1 MGALTAQ
8 APSCFPQ
15 KDTAACPRGALPACQ
30 DLRAERVP
38 AWLAPRGYLY
48 GTTTLMNINSGLAFT
63 ADAEALANLATA
75 PYYRP
80 PSDPYPDF
88 DAAEIGNVASFVRN
102 DKLYRIAMPTGLG
115 AVEAAMVR
123 AWIDNEVVLD
133 AATLSATDW
142 VVTMPT
148 RRFYRSGRASPWF
161 NASDLLGPGPLDIR
175 AQWAATVFGFRA
187 SPIQGP
193 SGAASTTNALGSRN
207 GWMVDLAGAPAA
219 GGALHLQFNVIPDR
233 ELAAVTTRL
242 GDGAVATEQIRL
254 MGLPVVGFMARTFRN
269 GTLQCGAV
277 ICQGN
282 YGGFAPHRF
291 WRVVDPSSA
300 DPWTPS
306 SHPHCCRSC
315 CFQSPQT

>member
-8 APSCFPQ
+8 APSCCPEN
-15 KDTAACPRGALPACQ
+15 DTGACPGGALPACQ

-48 GTTTLMNINSGLAFT
+48 GTTTLINVNSGLAFT

-123 AWIDNEVVLD
+123 AWIDNEVVPA
-133 AATLSATDW
+133 AATPSATDW
-142 VVTMPT
+142 VVTMPP

-161 NASDLLGPGPLDIR
+161 NASDLLGPDPRLTGQYTSRSGVVVPLRWFDCGFPECPGPGPIDIR

-207 GWMVDLAGAPAA
+207 GWLVDLAGAPAA
-219 GGALHLQFNVIPDR
+219 RGALHLQFYDIPAR
-233 ELAAVTTRL
+233 ELAATHHL
-242 GDGAVATEQIRL
+242 NPDDAI
-254 MGLPVVGFMARTFRN
+254 P
-269 GTLQCGAV
+269 
-277 ICQGN
+277 
-282 YGGFAPHRF
+282 
-291 WRVVDPSSA
+291 
-300 DPWTPS
+300 TPIIL
-306 SHPHCCRSC
+306 
-315 CFQSPQT
+315 